1 MEKWQ
6 CLSNGKMVSL
16 SSWQLILTL
25 NYADKL
31 YKSLGLKGASLKKS
45 GAPYILQQIR
55 AKVLSNFRS
64 TLDLDGRHH
73 SAYPSHIGGIAPKNL

>member
-1 MEKWQ
+1 
-6 CLSNGKMVSL
+6 
-16 SSWQLILTL
+16 
-25 NYADKL
+25 
-31 YKSLGLKGASLKKS
+31 LKGASLKKS